1 MTRQE
6 FFAKWEHEAEV
17 LLRREALINGATLC
31 EELLRD
37 VRELLAEESERLLS
51 LSEAAKASGYSAD
64 HLGRLVRSGTIPN
77 AGRPNAPR
85 LRYGDLPRKPAQVA
99 KRGPQPYHPDT
110 DARTL
115 LSRQRGER
123 HG

>member
-1 MTRQE
+1 MTREQ
-6 FFAKWEHEAEV
+6 FFAKWEREAEV
-17 LLRREALINGATLC
+17 LRRRGALVNGAVLC
-31 EELLRD
+31 EDLLSD
-37 VRELLAEESERLLS
+37 VAALLSNESERLLS
-51 LSEAAKASGYSAD
+51 LGEAAKASGYSAD
-64 HLGRLVRSGTIPN
+64 HLGRLIRSGTIPN

-85 LRYGDLPRKPAQVA
+85 LRYGDLPRKPSQVA

>member
-1 MTRQE
+1 MIRQE
-6 FFAKWEHEAEV
+6 FFAKWEREAEV
-17 LLRREALINGATLC
+17 LRRREALVNGAALC
-31 EELLRD
+31 EELLQD
-37 VRELLAEESERLLS
+37 VVKLLGNENERLLS
-51 LSEAAKASGYSAD
+51 LGEAARASGYSAD
-64 HLGRLVRSGTIPN
+64 HLGRLIRNGTIPN

-85 LRYGDLPRKPAQVA
+85 VRYGDLPRKPSQVA